1 MSQPKQSR
9 SPRGKSKS
17 KSKLA
22 SPRLYDLEG
31 LPHFMQTYNTPGDHT
46 YQRRRPK
53 SEIVRELRRLST
65 LPTPVDEDEIA
76 KLPAPSKP
84 IESLELLDPLRLTRH
99 RIEQLLQCDK
109 FEETVR
115 NCFVR
120 LNVNEADNP
129 TPDYRIAEI
138 MSVERLSEGYYVDKT
153 ATNIALHLRF
163 EDLLERHELNDI
175 SNMPFTQEEF
185 DLWHDNCICQ
195 AIDFPTTELVTRKKL
210 EIYNALNSGI
220 KVSPLLAGAKA
231 IPIRPPPRGCL
242 PERIGGVYPWKLQPP
257 ARLLT
262 PPPMPPLPALNPDPI
277 TQLETPN
284 QSLEPEQTETE
295 TENPP
300 I

>member
-1 MSQPKQSR
+1 MSQAKQSR

-22 SPRLYDLEG
+22 SPRVYDLEG
-31 LPHFMQTYNTPGDHT
+31 LPHFMQTYSAPGDHT
-46 YQRRRPK
+46 YQRRRPQ

-65 LPTPVDEDEIA
+65 LPTPIDEDELD
-76 KLPAPSKP
+76 KPPPPSKP
-84 IESLELLDPLRLTRH
+84 IESLELLNPLHLTRH
-99 RIEQLLQCDK
+99 RIEQLLQCEK
-109 FEETVR
+109 FEETVS

-138 MSVERLSEGYYVDKT
+138 MCVERLSQGYYVDKMP
-153 ATNIALHLRF
+153 TNIALHLRF

-195 AIDFPTTELVTRKKL
+195 AIDFPTTELVARKKL

-220 KVSPLLAGAKA
+220 KVSPLLTGPKA
-231 IPIRPPPRGCL
+231 MPMRPLPRGSL
-242 PERIGGVYPWKLQPP
+242 PERIGGVYPWKLKGPTRQP
-257 ARLLT
+257 T
-262 PPPMPPLPALNPDPI
+262 PPPMPLPALIPDPI

-284 QSLEPEQTETE
+284 QSVQPEQTED
-295 TENPP
+295 PP